1 MEANQILSANL
12 LDILFDGRNKAYGAY
27 ELRRDYNKRLG
38 LALALMFAI
47 GSFIMVT
54 VLFADHKSRIYDPI
68 IKVDDKILT
77 SFTKPIEPPP
87 PPPPPSPAEPPT
99 MQVTRMTPPV
109 IVEDN
114 QVRAEEMPPEIDV
127 IHDSRIGTYNQ
138 DGIIDLRIVAPPVE
152 TKSMSEIV
160 TPREV
165 VFDFEKT
172 FTKVEIPA
180 EFPGGQLEWKR
191 YLQKNLQYPV
201 DAIERGNES
210 IVRVQFV
217 VDTDGNISE
226 VEALNDPGDGL
237 AEEAVRIIKKG
248 PKWKP
253 AEQNGRKVKYRHIQ
267 AITFRLG

>member
-12 LDILFDGRNKAYGAY
+12 LDILFDGRNKTYGAY
-27 ELRRDYNKRLG
+27 VLRRDYNKRLG

-47 GSFIMVT
+47 SSFILAT
-54 VLFADHKSRIYDPI
+54 VLFADRKSRIYEPI

-87 PPPPPSPAEPPT
+87 PPPPVEHPA
-99 MQVTRMTPPV
+99 MQVTRVTPPV

-114 QVRAEEMPPEIDV
+114 QVRMEEMPPEIEV
-127 IHDSRIGTYNQ
+127 IDDSRIGTYNQ
-138 DGIIDLRIVAPPVE
+138 DGIIDPKIVAPPIE
-152 TKSMSEIV
+152 TKGISEIV
-160 TPREV
+160 MPKEV
-165 VFDFEKT
+165 AYDFETT
-172 FTKVEIPA
+172 FTKVENPA

-191 YLQKNLQYPV
+191 YLQKNLQYPPS
-201 DAIERGNES
+201 AIEKGNES